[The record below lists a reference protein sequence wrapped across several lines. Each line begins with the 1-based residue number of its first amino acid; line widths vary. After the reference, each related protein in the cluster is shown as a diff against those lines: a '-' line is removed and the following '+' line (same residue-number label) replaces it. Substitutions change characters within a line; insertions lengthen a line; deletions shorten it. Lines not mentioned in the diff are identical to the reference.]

1 MNNLVCIKKYNNRLD
16 AEMAKN
22 YLEAY
27 EIEATISS
35 DDAGGAYT
43 FSLSGGVKLK
53 VRKADEKKALEI
65 LESSFENDGMNIDG
79 E

>member
-1 MNNLVCIKKYNNRLD
+1 MSDLVCIKKYNNRLD

-22 YLEAY
+22 YLKVY

-35 DDAGGAYT
+35 DDAGGAYS

-53 VRKADEKKALEI
+53 VRAEDAQKATEI
-65 LESSFENDGMNIDG
+65 LGSDYDPGDAIIE
-79 E
+79 

>member
-22 YLEAY
+22 YLEVY

-53 VRKADEKKALEI
+53 VRKEDAQKAIEI
-65 LESSFENDGMNIDG
+65 LESDYVG
-79 E
+79 